1 MVEDTSGSPT
11 VVGSVKRSTVEG
23 CSGET
28 VDNGV
33 FGGRSVE
40 EVDVPI
46 DVTSAVECSVE
57 DCP

>member
-1 MVEDTSGSPT
+1 M
-11 VVGSVKRSTVEG
+11 GSVKRSTVEG

-46 DVTSAVECSVE
+46 DVTSAVECSGE